1 MDPSET
7 REIAQRLTTEAREA
21 HISSLQFAIAIVVI
35 VMGLVLF
42 ACALML
48 M

>member
-1 MDPSET
+1 M
-7 REIAQRLTTEAREA
+7 IARRLATEAREA
-21 HISSLQFAIAIVVI
+21 RISSVQFAIALAVI
-35 VMGLVLF
+35 ITGLVLF

>member
-1 MDPSET
+1 M
-7 REIAQRLTTEAREA
+7 AQRLTTEAREA
-21 HISSLQFAIAIVVI
+21 RISALQFAIALAIVLT
-35 VMGLVLF
+35 GLVLF